1 MAIRDENIAVRSD
14 EDVRRLIESIRTVA
28 SDSGFAESH
37 QDFSVR
43 AELENLMAFDVFSR
57 AVSHPH
63 VSLSIDMNSVR
74 ADEHPRAKTL
84 HELARRIKFK
94 ERRQI

>member
-28 SDSGFAESH
+28 SDSRFAKSH
-37 QDFSVR
+37 QDFSIR
-43 AELENLMAFDVFSR
+43 AELENLMAFGAFSR
-57 AVSHPH
+57 AVGHPH
-63 VSLSIDMNSVR
+63 VSLSIDMNSMR
-74 ADEHPRAKTL
+74 TDEHPRAKTL
-84 HELARRIKFK
+84 DELACRIKFK